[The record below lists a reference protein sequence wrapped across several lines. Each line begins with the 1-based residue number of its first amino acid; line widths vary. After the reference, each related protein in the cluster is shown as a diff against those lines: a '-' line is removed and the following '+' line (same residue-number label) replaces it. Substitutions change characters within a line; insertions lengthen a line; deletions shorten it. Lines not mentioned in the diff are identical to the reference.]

1 MPAGAVP
8 STLVTRAAAEVG
20 STANSYEI
28 LAKIAEGGM
37 AEIFLARGAS
47 AGGVAR
53 HVVLKKVL
61 PDRASDPN
69 FIRMFLDEARL
80 AAQLQHP
87 NVAQVYDIGKL
98 GDSYFLTMEYVHG
111 ETVRAMLQRAS
122 ALKKPIPLG
131 CVLTIAAGAAAGL
144 HHAHERIGI
153 DRRPLGIVHRDVS
166 PSNLMVG
173 YEGHVK
179 LVDFGV
185 AKAAD
190 RLQETRSGTVK
201 GKISYMSPEQCR
213 GQSLDRRSD
222 LFSLG
227 IVLWEMLTTE
237 RLFRRTSDFE
247 AMAAIVGEAPVRPS
261 SKRAEIPTELDDTV
275 MRLLAKDPADRFQ
288 TGEDLLATL
297 EEIAGRSGSVMSAGS
312 LARAMKDLFGPR
324 PEPWV
329 EFDEQDQKVVTVT
342 SEPIPSELRMPLPDE
357 ISLQLAGVADL
368 RSPMVRA
375 EPTRSLAGGSKPAP
389 SSARPTV
396 QQRTVGVAIESSAFV
411 PLPGPPTDL
420 MDSVDADAI
429 FDREFDTA
437 RQTESRP
444 VAPPMP
450 AGYPTDTEASSATT
464 PATRKSSPRIEPPT
478 GTTHGA
484 STLPAAA
491 AVPVSMAAPIVAID
505 EPAPALRRRPPL
517 ALIGGGVAIVLGI
530 VIVIVMT
537 RGGGDESSRT
547 AAVVASD
554 ASAPVASPAVVD
566 AADQPV
572 VATVAPDAAASAAPP
587 PPADPGAELARA
599 IADGRNDD
607 AVTECSAG
615 AAAIGTNTL
624 TCAIAA
630 CRAKDATRA
639 RTWALAIPV
648 SKRGPIAAACAKTKI
663 VLDAPRA
670 KPTKPTK
677 PDRDCAKNPL
687 DCQR

>member
-1 MPAGAVP
+1 
-8 STLVTRAAAEVG
+8 VTRAAAEVG

-61 PDRASDPN
+61 RDRASDPN

-98 GDSYFLTMEYVHG
+98 GDSYFFTMEYVHG

-144 HHAHERIGI
+144 HHAHDRIGI

-237 RLFRRTSDFE
+237 RLFRRSSDFE

-261 SKRAEIPTELDDTV
+261 SKRSEIPTELDDAV

-288 TGEDLLATL
+288 TGDDLLATL
-297 EEIAGRSGSVMSAGS
+297 EEIAGRSGSVMSAGT

-368 RSPMVRA
+368 RSPMGRA
-375 EPTRSLAGGSKPAP
+375 EPTRSLAAGSSPGS

-396 QQRTVGVAIESSAFV
+396 QQRTVGVPTEPSPVA

-420 MDSVDADAI
+420 MDAVDVDAI

-450 AGYPTDTEASSATT
+450 AGYQAEAEPSSATT
-464 PATRKSSPRIEPPT
+464 PATRQSSPRID
-478 GTTHGA
+478 
-484 STLPAAA
+484 PAAVA
-491 AVPVSMAAPIVAID
+491 AAMMPAIVPTPMPAIAPTPMALPVVAID
-505 EPAPALRRRPPL
+505 EPAPALRKRPPL
-517 ALIGGGVAIVLGI
+517 ALIGGGVAIVLAI
-530 VIVIVMT
+530 VIVIVMS
-537 RGGGDESSRT
+537 RGGGDEPARSAAATPADAATPVARPAIVDT
-547 AAVVASD
+547 AA
-554 ASAPVASPAVVD
+554 PPAV
-566 AADQPV
+566 AP
-572 VATVAPDAAASAAPP
+572 ATPDAAAIVTPP
-587 PPADPGAELARA
+587 PPAADPGADLARA
-599 IADGRNDD
+599 MTAGRFGD
-607 AVTECSAG
+607 AVTACSAG
-615 AAAIGTNTL
+615 AASVSANAI

-630 CRAKDATRA
+630 CRARDVAKA
-639 RTWALAIPV
+639 RTWAQGVPAG
-648 SKRGPIAAACAKTKI
+648 KRGPITAACAKSKI
-663 VLDAPRA
+663 ALDPPR
-670 KPTKPTK
+670 TKPTK
-677 PDRDCAKNPL
+677 PAKVDRDCAKNPL